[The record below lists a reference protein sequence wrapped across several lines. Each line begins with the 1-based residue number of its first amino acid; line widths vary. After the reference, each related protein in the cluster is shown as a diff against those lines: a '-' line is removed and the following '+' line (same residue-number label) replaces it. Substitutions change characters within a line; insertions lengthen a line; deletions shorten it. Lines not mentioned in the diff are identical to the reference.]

1 MTSARSVSVVAL
13 THRSKATLK
22 TATAVSA
29 VSLAVGSEERSLRQA
44 RPLGD
49 LRDRRPVEP
58 ALGVELKGRLLQA
71 AARVRLP
78 PAHAVILG
86 DDSDCHQCY
95 CDDSN

>member
-1 MTSARSVSVVAL
+1 MLRHQLHERVLPPEQHLPFIGVVP
-13 THRSKATLK
+13 
-22 TATAVSA
+22 
-29 VSLAVGSEERSLRQA
+29 EERSLRQA